1 MSTGT
6 YGLATGVR
14 NRASGG
20 ETLMGLGSAQKRA
33 GMSLLGNAAEEET
46 RRNIKNDQLEAERKA
61 GNTQLASTAGGLAG
75 GAIAGATY
83 GSAAGPWGTLIG
95 TVIGAVAGHY
105 L

>member
-14 NRASGG
+14 NAASGG

-46 RRNIKNDQLEAERKA
+46 RRNIKNEQLEAERKA
-61 GNTQLASTAGGLAG
+61 GNSQLGSSVGSAAGMAIGASYGTAGGPWGALIGGAI
-75 GAIAGATY
+75 GAIAG
-83 GSAAGPWGTLIG
+83 
-95 TVIGAVAGHY
+95 HY